1 MAFTTIVLLTMIL
14 IAPAYAQRDITSNLH
29 SQSVFDWYIAK
40 PEDRMASAVAI
51 LSESYMPQTEEDFSM
66 FKRAAAF
73 LIDCINQQIGLS
85 DSLPVAQFIPPCLA
99 RIESE
104 GLLR

>member
-1 MAFTTIVLLTMIL
+1 MALTTIALLTIIL

-29 SQSVFDWYIAK
+29 SQTVFDWYIAQ
-40 PEDRMASAVAI
+40 PEDRMASAVSI
-51 LSESYMPQTEEDFSM
+51 LSERYMPQSAEDFSK
-66 FKRAAAF
+66 FKQAAAF

-99 RIESE
+99 RIEAD
-104 GLLR
+104 GLLK

>member
-1 MAFTTIVLLTMIL
+1 MALTTIALLTMIL
-14 IAPAYAQRDITSNLH
+14 IAPAYAQRDITSNLY
-29 SQSVFDWYIAK
+29 SQTVFDWYIAK

-51 LSESYMPQTEEDFSM
+51 LAERYMPQTEDDFSK

-85 DSLPVAQFIPPCLA
+85 DSLPVAQFVPPCLT
-99 RIESE
+99 RIESD
-104 GLLR
+104 GMLK